1 MSWYKADKDV
11 LRQIIETV
19 AAEEQKSVQMVEKDM
34 IQSVFL
40 MNISNSSLPLVF
52 KGALHFLKRMI

>member
-40 MNISNSSLPLVF
+40 MSYILT
-52 KGALHFLKRMI
+52 